1 MALILNDRVKETS
14 ATTGTGSLTLGGAGS
29 GYQTF
34 QAGIGNGNTTYY
46 AIVDSASPPTYWEVG
61 TGTYTS
67 LTDTLSR
74 DTVYS
79 SSNGNAKVNIP
90 PASVSFVF
98 CDLPA
103 SQAATV
109 AYADTK
115 NIYVYSASQT
125 PSVLS
130 TLALAAPVS
139 STTLRVLGNQMA
151 NVPDGTVVKFA
162 DAQLYTASSA
172 TFDGATTAFN
182 ISPALTVGTGN
193 QPAGATLNY
202 YAPGALQ
209 LTQKFAAG
217 TGIGFSTTGT
227 TTTISNTNSGGGLTD
242 VILNEPSW
250 RTVNKSTVNNVETLT
265 VTDNAQNGN
274 TVFGGSFTN
283 NIGAETTSGS
293 ANPEAS
299 AGATITFSI
308 NTSTVS
314 LPGFNAGTYSI
325 PDPLD
330 LASIIA
336 REDFKSQFFGSAAS
350 RLWTFT
356 IDAFGVMSFAY
367 LGKDNFLASN
377 TAPNPTINMV
387 FGGTWTTLSLTDYF
401 FPLSITSSGVPSF
414 RTLNSL
420 DIYPAVTGTP
430 LQGQVPTYDA
440 GTKNLV
446 WGTGS
451 GGALITSP
459 QNTLVVGGT
468 TSNPT
473 LDVNLPLEQNRIDAE
488 IANKIGSATLRTQ
501 LSNGTEVV
509 LVVISQVSSQPVQM
523 TVTTRTDSAAI
534 LATLNAAGANATT
547 ISNRQTGSNTLLVQS
562 WAANVFQIVATF
574 PPATTLAQVQA
585 LFSGARSDSVYYGGP
600 TTGQFTFVDA
610 PKQAIANQ
618 FVAGSNITLTQDAN
632 RNVTIAS
639 TGGSGGVQALPF
651 DVVSWTN
658 NSGVSY
664 VSDITVPQQTV
675 SIKALTALNA
685 TWEFTGT
692 VTIPGFTDGKELVGS
707 DGLGRTLSGVY
718 TAGTGGTNY
727 ATLTQVNY
735 ERSSGFVVGTLYS
748 MIWRQGKLAA
758 AALYVGDTVGSAQLA
773 SELGGTSS
781 ISFTADT
788 LNAGRY
794 LVSVPN
800 AYVKG
805 IADAEDAANIGSLS
819 TNPVEPFAQLGGT
832 VVTDTSNWVG
842 TAANIATASYSV
854 ARAALIALGATPN
867 AQAAGGLWTL
877 PAAPLFVSN
886 IANPTSVQYA
896 RIASIDEGVSTQLL
910 ILNITAANTYLDTL
924 ANGFNTCLYY

>member
-79 SSNGNAKVNIP
+79 SSNGNAKVDIP

-202 YAPGALQ
+202 YAPGTLQ

-227 TTTISNTNSGGGLTD
+227 TTTITNTNSGGGLTD
-242 VILNEPSW
+242 VVLNEPAW
-250 RTVNKSTVNNVETLT
+250 RNVNKSTVNNVETLT

-274 TVFGGSFTN
+274 TVFAGSFTN

-293 ANPEAS
+293 ANPDAS

-325 PDPLD
+325 ADPLD
-330 LASIIA
+330 LASIIQ
-336 REDFKSQFFGSAAS
+336 RDDFKSQFFGPAAS
-350 RLWTFT
+350 RLWTFA
-356 IDAFGVMSFAY
+356 IDTFGVMSFAY

-430 LQGQVPTYDA
+430 AQ
-440 GTKNLV
+440 
-446 WGTGS
+446 WS
-451 GGALITSP
+451 
-459 QNTLVVGGT
+459 
-468 TSNPT
+468 
-473 LDVNLPLEQNRIDAE
+473 
-488 IANKIGSATLRTQ
+488 SA
-501 LSNGTEVV
+501 
-509 LVVISQVSSQPVQM
+509 
-523 TVTTRTDSAAI
+523 
-534 LATLNAAGANATT
+534 
-547 ISNRQTGSNTLLVQS
+547 
-562 WAANVFQIVATF
+562 
-574 PPATTLAQVQA
+574 
-585 LFSGARSDSVYYGGP
+585 
-600 TTGQFTFVDA
+600 
-610 PKQAIANQ
+610 
-618 FVAGSNITLTQDAN
+618 
-632 RNVTIAS
+632 
-639 TGGSGGVQALPF
+639 
-651 DVVSWTN
+651 
-658 NSGVSY
+658 
-664 VSDITVPQQTV
+664 
-675 SIKALTALNA
+675 
-685 TWEFTGT
+685 
-692 VTIPGFTDGKELVGS
+692 
-707 DGLGRTLSGVY
+707 
-718 TAGTGGTNY
+718 
-727 ATLTQVNY
+727 
-735 ERSSGFVVGTLYS
+735 
-748 MIWRQGKLAA
+748 
-758 AALYVGDTVGSAQLA
+758 
-773 SELGGTSS
+773 
-781 ISFTADT
+781 
-788 LNAGRY
+788 Y
-794 LVSVPN
+794 L
-800 AYVKG
+800 
-805 IADAEDAANIGSLS
+805 
-819 TNPVEPFAQLGGT
+819 
-832 VVTDTSNWVG
+832 
-842 TAANIATASYSV
+842 
-854 ARAALIALGATPN
+854 
-867 AQAAGGLWTL
+867 
-877 PAAPLFVSN
+877 
-886 IANPTSVQYA
+886 
-896 RIASIDEGVSTQLL
+896 
-910 ILNITAANTYLDTL
+910 
-924 ANGFNTCLYY
+924 